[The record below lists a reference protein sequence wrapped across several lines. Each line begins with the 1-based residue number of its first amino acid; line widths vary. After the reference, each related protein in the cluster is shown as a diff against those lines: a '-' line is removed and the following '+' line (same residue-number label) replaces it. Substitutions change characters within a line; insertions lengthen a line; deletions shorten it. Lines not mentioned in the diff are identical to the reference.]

1 MLFIASLTTQ
11 SSFLQPLAEQGRS
24 EVLEGNSLDHIRSAW
39 KVPEATAAAEM
50 VAEVAN
56 IVGAAEVALVAD
68 KAVGI
73 EVGVVDAVGRA
84 ENTTLGSRVE
94 EQKAQSK
101 IAGDQRE
108 KPGFAVEEERIVE
121 VVASMIVVVANEE
134 CWGLVG
140 GAGIESIVVGKQR
153 REEPAEGT
161 AVGHIA
167 DAG

>member
-1 MLFIASLTTQ
+1 M
-11 SSFLQPLAEQGRS
+11 
-24 EVLEGNSLDHIRSAW
+24 
-39 KVPEATAAAEM
+39 PEATAAAEIA
-50 VAEVAN
+50 AEVAN

-84 ENTTLGSRVE
+84 ENTTLGSQVE
-94 EQKAQSK
+94 EQKTPSRVV
-101 IAGDQRE
+101 DDRRE
-108 KPGFAVEEERIVE
+108 TQGFVVEEEHIVE
-121 VVASMIVVVANEE
+121 VVVCRIVVVADEE